1 MAVQRKSK
9 QGQHNAA
16 GRGGACRMQVR
27 VAGQRQQQAAAAA
40 TPFNASASC
49 TASSLHAPTRSHT
62 VCLSGRQ
69 GGCKSRAAKSQSAP
83 QRHLQREL
91 FALAQQSCGQDQ
103 QRNDFDLAC
112 GKSKQVRESAHR
124 RGAPTASVQCGTRR
138 CGTAAAPGRRA
149 GSRAVQAQPTLRTQY
164 SGGHSRHLFN
174 HQVVHLRMRGGSAS
188 RW

>member
-1 MAVQRKSK
+1 
-9 QGQHNAA
+9 
-16 GRGGACRMQVR
+16 MQVR

-69 GGCKSRAAKSQSAP
+69 GGCKSRAAESQSAP

-112 GKSKQVRESAHR
+112 AARANKSGKAHTDEEPR
-124 RGAPTASVQCGTRR
+124 LLQCSVAPADVAQQLLQEEGPAVELSRPSQPYAPSTVVVTADTFLIIRLCI
-138 CGTAAAPGRRA
+138 CA
-149 GSRAVQAQPTLRTQY
+149 
-164 SGGHSRHLFN
+164 
-174 HQVVHLRMRGGSAS
+174 
-188 RW
+188 